1 MYYRKNRRFR
11 HRSNGR
17 TYRSRDNGAENMR
30 LPSSDFK
37 NDRNRINFRPQQSA
51 EKLVEKYVTLAK
63 EAISSGDKTSSENY
77 LQHADHFARIIEF
90 KNLNQKQNKEQIS
103 KETKISQSQSQSSEK
118 DPSSLNKITEEQ
130 K

>member
-17 TYRSRDNGAENMR
+17 TYRSRDNGVENMR

-51 EKLVEKYVTLAK
+51 EKLVEKYVALAK
-63 EAISSGDKTSSENY
+63 EAITSGDKISSENY

-103 KETKISQSQSQSSEK
+103 KETKISQSQSSERG
-118 DPSSLNKITEEQ
+118 PSGLNKIPEEQ

>member
-51 EKLVEKYVTLAK
+51 EKLVEKYVALAK
-63 EAISSGDKTSSENY
+63 EAITSGDKTSSENY

-103 KETKISQSQSQSSEK
+103 KETKISQSQSSERG
-118 DPSSLNKITEEQ
+118 PSGLNKIPEEQ

>member
-37 NDRNRINFRPQQSA
+37 NGRNRINFRPQQSA
-51 EKLVEKYVTLAK
+51 EKLVEKYVSLAK
-63 EAISSGDKTSSENY
+63 EATTSGDKISSENY

-103 KETKISQSQSQSSEK
+103 TETKISQSQSSERGSSG
-118 DPSSLNKITEEQ
+118 LNKIPEE
-130 K
+130 KK

>member
-1 MYYRKNRRFR
+1 
-11 HRSNGR
+11 
-17 TYRSRDNGAENMR
+17 MR

-37 NDRNRINFRPQQSA
+37 NDRNRINFRSQQSA

-63 EAISSGDKTSSENY
+63 EAISSGDKISSENY

-103 KETKISQSQSQSSEK
+103 KETKISQSQSSEK
-118 DPSSLNKITEEQ
+118 DTSSLNKITEEQ

>member
-17 TYRSRDNGAENMR
+17 TYHSRDNGAENMR

-51 EKLVEKYVTLAK
+51 EKLVEKYVSLAK
-63 EAISSGDKTSSENY
+63 EAISSGDKISSENCFPTGKS
-77 LQHADHFARIIEF
+77 AEVCP
-90 KNLNQKQNKEQIS
+90 K
-103 KETKISQSQSQSSEK
+103 
-118 DPSSLNKITEEQ
+118 
-130 K
+130 

>member
-17 TYRSRDNGAENMR
+17 TYRSRDNGTENMR

-37 NDRNRINFRPQQSA
+37 NGRNRINFRPQQSA
-51 EKLVEKYVTLAK
+51 EKLVEKYVALAK
-63 EAISSGDKTSSENY
+63 EAISSGDKISSENY

-103 KETKISQSQSQSSEK
+103 KETKISQSQSQSSERG
-118 DPSSLNKITEEQ
+118 PSGLNKIPEEQ

>member
-51 EKLVEKYVTLAK
+51 EKLVEKYVSLAK
-63 EAISSGDKTSSENY
+63 EATTSGDKISSENY

-103 KETKISQSQSQSSEK
+103 KETKISQSQSQSSER
-118 DPSSLNKITEEQ
+118 DPSGLNKIPEEQ